1 MQGRSRSCKVVATR
15 RSSFQW
21 IQRAAKDLSETSSTP
36 KWNLISF
43 DFEWRR
49 LRKWRRRRTDTPQAQ
64 PKCEMWNETPFNGE
78 EAAKKKK
85 KERKR
90 KKKKKDE
97 IIFEK
102 NKNQIK
108 TTNRNGT
115 ENMETK
121 TRGHTHTEK
130 KRFNQSLFIYLIV
143 MGNVTGRHSV
153 STGY

>member
-78 EAAKKKK
+78 EAAKN
-85 KERKR
+85 
-90 KKKKKDE
+90 KKKKKKKRWNHFRKKIKIKSKRPIE
-97 IIFEK
+97 IVLKIWKRKRAGTHIQKK
-102 NKNQIK
+102 N
-108 TTNRNGT
+108 
-115 ENMETK
+115 
-121 TRGHTHTEK
+121 
-130 KRFNQSLFIYLIV
+130 RFNQSLFIYLIV